1 MSETVNETTVD
12 APAPQSAAPEAAA
25 AAALLSLPAQVESLL
40 YASKEPAT
48 INALATTLEATTR
61 EVEDAIEQLAE
72 QYQWRGIR
80 IQRNGN
86 RIQLVTAPEI
96 ASKVQKFL
104 GLEEINRLSAAALET
119 LAIVAY
125 NQPVTKPQIELIRG
139 VNCDGVMNTLEARN
153 LIVELGRADSV
164 GHPMRYGVSFDF
176 LQYFGLKST
185 HELPSVTQLETLPIT
200 PAAPSQVLAT
210 REPAVTVL
218 DAAAPASQDAAA
230 VAPPQ
235 PDAPAA
241 A

>member
-1 MSETVNETTVD
+1 MSEPVNEKTV
-12 APAPQSAAPEAAA
+12 AAPEPAAA
-25 AAALLSLPAQVESLL
+25 HVAATAAPLSLPAQVESLL

-48 INALATTLEATTR
+48 INALATTLDATTR

-125 NQPVTKPQIELIRG
+125 NQPVTKPQIEMIRG

-185 HELPSVTQLETLPIT
+185 HELPSITQLETLPIT
-200 PAAPSQVLAT
+200 PAAALQELPSP
-210 REPAVTVL
+210 EPTEAARDT
-218 DAAAPASQDAAA
+218 AAASSPDASA

-235 PDAPAA
+235 PEAPAA